1 MFVEILQDRL
11 EEPAGATVVLALES
25 LAPSSALQNNLYS
38 ILPVFRGLLNSEG

>member
-25 LAPSSALQNNLYS
+25 LAPSSTLQNNLYS